1 MEFRKTGALLGL
13 LSFSALTLRSVPS
26 SSSPDTLLLHALR
39 LGDLY
44 NWADAY
50 PEFSQA
56 EQLFKVQG
64 DRRNAL
70 YAHLGALRASMEQK
84 SLPVLSL
91 ELGDLIEQDPLL
103 QSDKQLR
110 LFAYMVKG
118 DVDLELDPVPARQ
131 DWKAVATLAKDL
143 NDEKWIYRSTAEIGF
158 ADYLQGNFDSA
169 FARVF
174 GALAQAKTHHDFGA
188 QIRLLGAVGTG
199 LAQAKEEKP
208 NLEALGYFDKA
219 DQITKAIPDAGYQ
232 FIPREGRLQALRHLQ
247 RYTEASQLGAEM
259 LNEALQR
266 KKYVKA
272 AQVLITSAGVDKDQK
287 KYDAAIQKL
296 QRSLA
301 LSSVGH
307 MPRLLADA
315 QMDLADIYRLRGAL
329 DRAQPLMKE
338 AARSTQSSGDL
349 FLLPGRLGAEAQLE
363 IALHRYDAARQSL
376 ERASVFADSMIGR
389 VNRSSSKLA
398 LILGQEEVFRS
409 YVDLEAGHFHDVP
422 KTYAITESVRGR
434 VSRDILMNGSAES
447 PKAQALERQLSRLY
461 IRLSRV
467 QTIQEARTL
476 RDRIFYLEQNRWE
489 ETGTSI
495 LRNKLNQVVP
505 LRTLQL
511 SLAPNEVI
519 LEYMLGDSESY
530 CLVIDRLR
538 ARLVQIQQSQRQID
552 SVVLTYLEKVHKDTP
567 AVDDA
572 QRLHSLLLPR
582 DLDIENKLRVIVVP
596 DGSLHLLPF
605 EALQTADG
613 AYLIQ
618 THEVVYAPSASTFY
632 FLRSKA
638 EGTAA
643 VRASEVVAVGGIP
656 YSESEV
662 AKVAKTRG
670 YDSGKLGDLPAS
682 EEEARVATDTLRGS
696 FDRNRLL
703 VERDAT
709 ESAFKHADLLN
720 ATVIHMAV
728 HGLASQRNPDRGA
741 LILLSDPKVGEDGW
755 LQATEI
761 ALLRTRAELVV
772 LSACDTAVGPINGE
786 EGIANLNRAFLLS
799 GAHNVVSSLWP
810 VDDTFSLFLMKHLYA
825 HLAEQEPISSALRHA
840 KLDLLQTFHSK
851 ATPYFWAAFKLEGN
865 GNVKLV
871 RHTANE
877 EAYVSHAARAH

>member
-1 MEFRKTGALLGL
+1 
-13 LSFSALTLRSVPS
+13 
-26 SSSPDTLLLHALR
+26 
-39 LGDLY
+39 
-44 NWADAY
+44 
-50 PEFSQA
+50 
-56 EQLFKVQG
+56 
-64 DRRNAL
+64 
-70 YAHLGALRASMEQK
+70 MEQK

-131 DWKAVATLAKDL
+131 DWNAVEVLAKDL
-143 NDEKWIYRSTAEIGF
+143 NDEKWMYRSNAEIGF

-169 FARVF
+169 FAKVF

-219 DQITKAIPDAGYQ
+219 DQITSAIPDAGYQ

-247 RYTEASQLGAEM
+247 RYTEANQLGAEM

-287 KYDAAIQKL
+287 KYDGAIQKL
-296 QRSLA
+296 QRSIA
-301 LSSVGH
+301 LSSVGR

-338 AARSTQSSGDL
+338 AVRSTQSSGDL

-363 IALHRYDAARQSL
+363 IAAHRYDAARQSL

-398 LILGQEEVFRS
+398 LILGQQEVFRS
-409 YVDLEAGHFHDVP
+409 YVDLEAGHFHNVP
-422 KTYAITESVRGR
+422 KTYTITESVRGR

-447 PKAQALERQLSRLY
+447 PKALALERQLSRLY
-461 IRLSRV
+461 IQLSKV
-467 QTIQEARTL
+467 QTIRDARTL
-476 RDRIFYLEQNRWE
+476 RDRIFYFEQDRWE

-505 LRTLQL
+505 LTTLQL
-511 SLAPNEVI
+511 SLAPSEAI
-519 LEYMLGDSESY
+519 LEYMLGDSSSY
-530 CLVIDRLR
+530 CLIIDHSR
-538 ARLVQIQQSQRQID
+538 ARLVQIPQSQRQIE
-552 SVVLTYLEKVHKDTP
+552 SLVFAYLEKVRKDTP
-567 AVDDA
+567 AIDDA
-572 QRLHSLLLPR
+572 RRLHTLLLPKG
-582 DLDIENKLRVIVVP
+582 LDIENKSRLIVVP

-605 EALQTADG
+605 EALQTADDT
-613 AYLIQ
+613 YVIQ
-618 THEVVYAPSASTFY
+618 THEVIYAPSASTLY
-632 FLRSKA
+632 FLRSKTK
-638 EGTAA
+638 GTAA
-643 VRASEVVAVGGIP
+643 RASEVLAVGGIP
-656 YSESEV
+656 YSESEM
-662 AKVAKTRG
+662 ANAAKTRG
-670 YDSGKLGDLPAS
+670 YDSGKLGDLAAS
-682 EEEARVATDTLRGS
+682 EEEARTAAGTLRGPI
-696 FDRNRLL
+696 DRNRLL
-703 VERDAT
+703 LERDAT

-728 HGLASQRNPDRGA
+728 HGLANQRSPDRAA
-741 LILLSDPKVGEDGW
+741 LILLSDTKAGEDGW

-761 ALLRTRAELVV
+761 ALLKTRAELVV
-772 LSACDTAVGPINGE
+772 LSACDTAIGPINGE

-810 VDDTFSLFLMKHLYA
+810 IDDTFSLFLMKHLYA
-825 HLAEQEPISSALRHA
+825 HLAEQESIASALRHA

-871 RHTANE
+871 SHSMNE
-877 EAYVSHAARAH
+877 EAYVSHSATTH